1 MKKDFVLTCFSLI
14 YLGVGLTV
22 NQLGREA
29 GIDLWLRLI
38 IFISSLVLFMFVAF
52 TSIQKI
58 TDKLYNKDED
68 LTLKSSDKTTKD
80 EQRTKRPGFVRQPT
94 K

>member
-22 NQLGREA
+22 NQIGREA

-38 IFISSLVLFMFVAF
+38 IFTSSLVLFMFVAF
-52 TSIQKI
+52 TSMQKI

-68 LTLKSSDKTTKD
+68 LTLKSSDRSTKD
-80 EQRTKRPGFVRQPT
+80 D
-94 K
+94 